1 MAGAIGVPSHADAA
15 APAVRYDR
23 ESKKAKAKSELLDT
37 KFKKAKDDEDKKNR
51 RGVQMMS
58 GDEFAKKRKA
68 VQQEIADKQI
78 DFLKRLVKSTPKND
92 PEYAD
97 YLFRLADH
105 YLEKKAYFDIQSGA
119 LYDKIYDREDAGD
132 EPGAK
137 KVRDKQA
144 QLLAKSRESSKT
156 AARVYKALV
165 MDPAN
170 QTYKRMDEALY
181 YYAFELGQLDLETDM
196 QDAYKRLINNYP
208 NSSFISQAYLAFA
221 DYYYGKGEIQNAVRL
236 YTKVLQFK
244 GSPVYA
250 YAHYKLGWCHLNPIG
265 TADPEYDKS
274 LNYFIETIRDTLE
287 GRAGSEAA
295 GRQLRRDARRD
306 LVRAYTFVGS
316 SSKAWP
322 FFQKWG
328 RGPGDDEDDARK
340 MMEILA
346 NSYFGNGLYTP
357 STYIYKQLQEIYEGD
372 HATCDWQGRI
382 VVNTLSSDNK
392 EIQWKETKHLGA
404 YWERFR
410 DGEYK
415 KTVKKKCRDDA
426 LDTMKQMATVWHDE
440 AEKTNIDRTYE
451 LAEVAYAE
459 FLKVFPKDKDA
470 YELQF
475 YYSELLWAL
484 ATNNYSD
491 KTSAGRKRG
500 IEYFFKAHDEF
511 VNTLE
516 FDPKGKYTVDSAIA
530 QMLAMKNALEYDET
544 GGQAKAC
551 KTDAEGV
558 CIYKEKKK
566 RKKIKAS
573 KDSKVDAQAMFPAS
587 DYTDTESRML
597 DAYNT
602 YTKYVTDPN
611 DKELPKIMYHRAKL
625 AMNHNKF
632 ETARP
637 LLIDLLEKF
646 DGSIYAA
653 WSSEMFL
660 DLLTINWTDKD
671 NLPEQSLAASAELE
685 AWCQRFP
692 TMQVWKHAEAEQIR
706 ESVPTLLMGIGW
718 KKAMTYQDSGKRFV
732 EGEVGGAA
740 DGFAKCA
747 EQFLTVFNDFEDHPK
762 ADTLLWNSAECLDA
776 AYKVGN
782 SIKVR
787 KTLLELFPESKHA
800 QESLYFLGG
809 SYQAIAYYDQAAQRY
824 EQFAEKYPKDKRS
837 PDALQNAYLFQLGL
851 GNDERAE
858 TNLKKYEAIYK
869 KKDVDRAARIFWSK
883 HALIEEDDAKRA
895 HATEYLKTY
904 GTRGGKDRAAV
915 AEAEIAI
922 IDWKR
927 SCKEELLYDSCMS
940 VKRERALSAA
950 EEIEK
955 KRRMEAKLKRAVA
968 AEKRRNKKKD
978 GKDDED
984 DSKKKKKKYIPP
996 QRCGSATQGVIT
1008 VHERDKKLATAA
1020 QKRFKKI
1027 EAIARKGPKVPAAEV
1042 QRVEAFKNAWGAALV
1057 YRADREYEEY
1067 LQTTMPEGLDF
1078 NVEEYKKESP
1088 IKEWAEEYE
1097 QQVKTAEESKKR
1109 FSDYFEKKSKSL
1121 LSLTEQYAKVKATG
1135 SPYWILAASARTA
1148 LLSQNFADELYR
1160 AEVPRSFKTED
1171 QYYAYC
1177 DALAIQAEPLEKQA
1191 VSAFDYCIGRS
1202 TEFQF
1207 FNTFSR
1213 LCEEE
1218 MQQRDAEK
1226 FPATN
1231 EQFGESTYTES
1242 RIATVGVM
1250 TSTEGVRRNRVKQ
1263 NKKSEGE
1270 AEGEST
1276 ADPKKMSG
1284 GTQ

>member
-1 MAGAIGVPSHADAA
+1 MAGAIGVPSSAQAVE
-15 APAVRYDR
+15 PAVRYDR

-37 KFKKAKDDEDKKNR
+37 KFKKAKADEEKKNR

-68 VQQEIADKQI
+68 VEQEIADKQI
-78 DFLKRLVKSTPKND
+78 DFLKRLVKSTPKDD

-105 YLEKKAYFDIQSGA
+105 YLEKKAYFDLQSGA
-119 LYDKIYDREDAGD
+119 LYDKIYEREDAGD
-132 EPGAK
+132 EAGAK
-137 KVRDKQA
+137 KVRDQQA

-165 MDPAN
+165 MDAAN
-170 QTYKRMDEALY
+170 SDYKRMDEALY
-181 YYAFELGQLDLETDM
+181 YYAFELGQLNLETEM

-236 YTKVLQFK
+236 YMKVLQFK
-244 GSPVYA
+244 DSPVYA

-274 LNYFIETIRDTLE
+274 LNYFIETIKDTLE

-295 GRQLRRDARRD
+295 GKQLRRDSRRD
-306 LVRAYTFVGS
+306 LVRAYTFAGTA
-316 SSKAWP
+316 SKAWP

-328 RGPGDDEDDARK
+328 TGPGDDEDDARK

-372 HATCDWQGRI
+372 PATCDWQGRI

-392 EIQWKETKHLGA
+392 KIQWKETQNLGV
-404 YWERFR
+404 YWETFR
-410 DGEYK
+410 DGDYK

-440 AEKTNIDRTYE
+440 AEKTKLDSTYE
-451 LAEVAYAE
+451 LAELAYAE

-484 ATNNYSD
+484 ATNNYND
-491 KTSAGRKRG
+491 KTKEGRKRG
-500 IEYFFKAHDEF
+500 IDYFFKAHGEF
-511 VNTLE
+511 VKTLQ
-516 FDPKGKYTVDSAIA
+516 FDPKGKYTVDSAVA

-544 GGQAKAC
+544 GGQSKAC

-566 RKKIKAS
+566 KKRVKAS
-573 KDSKVDAQAMFPAS
+573 KDSKVDADAMFPQS
-587 DYTDTESRML
+587 DYTETEARML
-597 DAYNT
+597 EAYNT

-632 ETARP
+632 DTARP
-637 LLIDLLEKF
+637 LLIELLEKF

-660 DLLTINWTDKD
+660 DLLTISWTNKD

-685 AWCQRFP
+685 EWCNRFP
-692 TMQVWKHAEAEQIR
+692 TMQVWKHPEAEQIR
-706 ESVPTLLMGIGW
+706 EAVPTLLMGIGW
-718 KKAMTYQDSGKRFV
+718 KKAMAYQDSGKRFV
-732 EGEVGGAA
+732 EGEEGGEA

-747 EQFLTVFNDFEDHPK
+747 DQFLTVFNDFEDHPK

-800 QESLYFLGG
+800 KESLYFLGG
-809 SYQAIAYYDQAAQRY
+809 SYQAIAYYDQAATRY
-824 EQFAEKYPKDKRS
+824 EQFSEKYPKDKRS
-837 PDALQNAYLFQLGL
+837 ADALQNAYLFQLGL
-851 GNDERAE
+851 GNEERADA
-858 TNLKKYEAIYK
+858 NLKKYEAIYK

-883 HALIEEDDAKRA
+883 HALIDNEDEQRA
-895 HATEYLKTY
+895 HALEYLKVY

-927 SCKEELLYDSCMS
+927 SCKEDLLYDSCLS
-940 VKRERALSAA
+940 VKRQRALSAA

-955 KRRMEAKLKRAVA
+955 KKRMEAKLKRAEE
-968 AEKRRNKKKD
+968 AEKRRKKREA
-978 GKDDED
+978 GKDDEE

-996 QRCGSATQGVIT
+996 KRCGSATQGVIT
-1008 VHERDKKLATAA
+1008 IHERDKKLAAGA
-1020 QKRFKKI
+1020 QKRFKKV
-1027 EAIARKGPKVPAAEV
+1027 AGIARKSPKIPAGEI

-1057 YRADREYEEY
+1057 YIADQEYEDY
-1067 LQTTMPEGLDF
+1067 LGTTMPTGLDF
-1078 NVEEYKKESP
+1078 NVEEYKKDSP

-1097 QQVKTAEESKKR
+1097 QQVKTAADSKKR
-1109 FSDYFEKKSKSL
+1109 FGEYFDKKRKSL

-1135 SPYWILAASARTA
+1135 SPYWILASSARTA

-1177 DALAIQAEPLEKQA
+1177 DSMADFAGPLEKQA
-1191 VSAFDYCIGRS
+1191 VEAFDYCIGRS

-1231 EQFGESTYTES
+1231 EQFGESTYTAS

-1250 TSTEGVRRNRVKQ
+1250 TSTEGVKRNRVKQ
-1263 NKKSEGE
+1263 NKKADEE
-1270 AEGEST
+1270 TKGEST
-1276 ADPKKMSG
+1276 ADPKKVSG